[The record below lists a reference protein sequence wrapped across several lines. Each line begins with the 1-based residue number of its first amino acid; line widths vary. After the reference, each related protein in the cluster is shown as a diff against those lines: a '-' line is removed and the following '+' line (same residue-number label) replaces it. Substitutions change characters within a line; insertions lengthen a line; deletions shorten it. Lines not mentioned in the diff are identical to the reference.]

1 MNDLVLG
8 GEPAAAGV
16 LTDMLRPNFLLILN
30 SPLQSQLAH
39 LQMIRSGFL
48 QALTEIAK
56 KMRSILN
63 SSMYNKG
70 KQINIIT
77 SVNIIELIRH
87 LRNNLSIQGDK
98 KLYSFNKT

>member
-1 MNDLVLG
+1 MLESESSPCLHASATPLRDGMNDLVLG

-56 KMRSILN
+56 KN
-63 SSMYNKG
+63 V
-70 KQINIIT
+70 
-77 SVNIIELIRH
+77 VNF
-87 LRNNLSIQGDK
+87 
-98 KLYSFNKT
+98 KLKHVQ